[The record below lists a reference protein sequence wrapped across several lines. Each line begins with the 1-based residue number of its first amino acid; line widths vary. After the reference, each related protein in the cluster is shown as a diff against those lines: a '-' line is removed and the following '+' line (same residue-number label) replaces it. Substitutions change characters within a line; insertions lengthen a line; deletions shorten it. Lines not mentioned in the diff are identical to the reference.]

1 MVDGEELMTTLK
13 EELAR
18 YVNEVESYLTASNGV
33 GIVLLAPDYTILD
46 CNLGFMR
53 LFNPRQKPVGEA
65 LTRYIELDGA
75 DLRSGRE
82 FKLPCSRQSRK
93 TGIVYC
99 YVIQTDN
106 GCMLFCERQLLTE
119 SYALEQMGAM
129 NDELINLQRE
139 YVKKSHLQEKLK
151 RELDERIAA
160 LEEALRRIKTLEGII
175 SICMYCKKIRNEQE
189 SWEHLE
195 QYISEHTDAH
205 FSHGICPECL
215 EERYPEAIQN

>member
-1 MVDGEELMTTLK
+1 MTTLK

-18 YVNEVESYLTASNGV
+18 YVREVESYLTTSNGI
-33 GIVLLAPDYTILD
+33 GIVLLAKDLTILD

-53 LFNPRQKPVGEA
+53 LFDPRQRPVGES
-65 LTRYIELDGA
+65 LTNYIELDGA

-82 FKLPCSRQSRK
+82 FKLPCSRESRK
-93 TGIVYC
+93 SGVVYC
-99 YVIQTDN
+99 HVIQSDN
-106 GCMLFCERQLLTE
+106 GFILFCERQLLTE
-119 SYALEQMGAM
+119 SFALEQMGAM
-129 NDELINLQRE
+129 NEELITLQRE
-139 YVKKSHLQEKLK
+139 FIKKSHLQEKL
-151 RELDERIAA
+151 RLELDERIAA

-189 SWEHLE
+189 AWEHLE